1 MEYRSQRIMRGWL
14 GALAATSL
22 AAASHGLAD
31 GSLPP
36 LPVLALILAISAAIC
51 TALAG
56 RTLSLA
62 RTSAGVLLSQGV
74 YHLLFGLGA
83 HQHTV
88 VGRMTETVSH
98 HGIETS
104 IIWTASAGTA
114 PMAPEGSRV
123 LAGPV
128 LDGWMPDAP
137 MLAAHV
143 AAALLTIAV
152 LRKGGLAARATAE
165 ALLLATPAAILRW
178 KPAPAVVRL
187 ARPATC
193 QKPGLPDL
201 GVPLLALRHRGPP
214 ACSAS

>member
-1 MEYRSQRIMRGWL
+1 MEHRSQRIMRGWL

-31 GSLPP
+31 GSLPS
-36 LPVLALILAISAAIC
+36 LPVLALILAISGAIC

-56 RTLSLA
+56 RRLSLV
-62 RTSAGVLLSQGV
+62 RTSAGVLLSQGA

-83 HQHTV
+83 HQHTAA
-88 VGRMTETVSH
+88 GRLTETVSH
-98 HGIETS
+98 HGTETS
-104 IIWTASAGTA
+104 IVWTAAAGTA
-114 PMAPEGSRV
+114 RMEG
-123 LAGPV
+123 AGFFGGPV
-128 LDGWMPDAP
+128 PDAR
-137 MLAAHV
+137 MLAAHL

-165 ALLLATPAAILRW
+165 ALLLATPVAILRW